1 MTWLPPSV
9 RPSILPSVRPSTRPS
24 SLPRRAAGSDGERSR
39 GKFSNPPL
47 HLCGSSSLPLFLCPV
62 ALPGRP
68 RSYFCAFCS
77 ISAAGSGSG
86 GEGRNVFLFFQPL
99 LQKIFFS
106 LSWNRGRNELA
117 SRQRQ
122 RDPGWVFPAGQG
134 WQGRFRGA
142 SGERG
147 GGAGSAP
154 GVKTGGGG
162 HSGIP
167 APVSLGAP

>member
-1 MTWLPPSV
+1 MTWLP
-9 RPSILPSVRPSTRPS
+9 PSVRPSTRPS

-86 GEGRNVFLFFQPL
+86 GEGRTCFYFSSRCCR
-99 LQKIFFS
+99 KSFS
-106 LSWNRGRNELA
+106 LSPGIGAGTSWRPGRGRGT
-117 SRQRQ
+117 
-122 RDPGWVFPAGQG
+122 PGGCSQPGRGGRGGSEVPAG
-134 WQGRFRGA
+134 RGEA
-142 SGERG
+142 VR
-147 GGAGSAP
+147 AQLPALKP
-154 GVKTGGGG
+154 RGG